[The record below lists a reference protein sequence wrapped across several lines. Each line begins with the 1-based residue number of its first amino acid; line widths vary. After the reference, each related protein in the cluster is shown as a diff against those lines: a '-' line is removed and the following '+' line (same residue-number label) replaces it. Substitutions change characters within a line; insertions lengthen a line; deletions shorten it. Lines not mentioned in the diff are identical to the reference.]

1 MQSSVRRIQFSVR
14 WALAAAA
21 AAGIFSGIIRL
32 QCPPECHNSGEPGE
46 LQKNLSA
53 RRSSIRDVPS
63 VLAAIYGG
71 AGDCAPSNP
80 DIAPSSCAMDCT
92 EPSIRST
99 VVESARISSRMLRMS
114 SRILAISA
122 RMLFSSA
129 YILGDFNA
137 EVQHLEGEHIAVE

>member
-1 MQSSVRRIQFSVR
+1 MRMRSSVRRIQFSVR

-32 QCPPECHNSGEPGE
+32 QCLPECHHSGEPVE

-53 RRSSIRDVPS
+53 RWSSIRDVPS
-63 VLAAIYGG
+63 VLAAFYGEG
-71 AGDCAPSNP
+71 GDCSASNP
-80 DIAPSSCAMDCT
+80 DIPPSSCAMACT

-99 VVESARISSRMLRMS
+99 VVESARISSRML
-114 SRILAISA
+114 AISE

-129 YILGDFNA
+129 YAPHFLAHALHFR
-137 EVQHLEGEHIAVE
+137 Q

>member
-1 MQSSVRRIQFSVR
+1 MCLPCWRRL
-14 WALAAAA
+14 LAAVY
-21 AAGIFSGIIRL
+21 
-32 QCPPECHNSGEPGE
+32 GEG
-46 LQKNLSA
+46 
-53 RRSSIRDVPS
+53 
-63 VLAAIYGG
+63 
-71 AGDCAPSNP
+71 GDCSASNR
-80 DIAPSSCAMDCT
+80 DIAPSSRALDCT